1 MQTTRSGLAAAAA
14 KMQLTETPEG
24 KSSLQNRLNEAERRA
39 REAEV
44 AAQGAQATLARTL
57 LEAARVEAVVT
68 ARVKAESEA
77 AIEALR
83 SQLDAAKCLS
93 APQERETT
101 AASPG
106 EMPAAGA
113 EVQETVP
120 APSGYR
126 PVVLTEWDR
135 PVDETD
141 GDSAEPPRR
150 GIASSPPAS
159 MLSPLHMVL
168 PAVAAVFILAGYDA
182 AGYFAAERAVPPAP
196 VSASGKA
203 AEANGANWL
212 LYMPVERAAISQYL
226 GGNAKPRRQLAVTS
240 TPTAQQRN

>member
-1 MQTTRSGLAAAAA
+1 
-14 KMQLTETPEG
+14 MQLTETPEG

-113 EVQETVP
+113 E
-120 APSGYR
+120 
-126 PVVLTEWDR
+126 
-135 PVDETD
+135 
-141 GDSAEPPRR
+141 AE
-150 GIASSPPAS
+150 
-159 MLSPLHMVL
+159 H
-168 PAVAAVFILAGYDA
+168 
-182 AGYFAAERAVPPAP
+182 
-196 VSASGKA
+196 
-203 AEANGANWL
+203 
-212 LYMPVERAAISQYL
+212 
-226 GGNAKPRRQLAVTS
+226 
-240 TPTAQQRN
+240 